1 MGHDNKTI
9 EIIGQLKN
17 KRWQTRYKALRSLI
31 NLRDSS
37 ALEIVKKLL
46 NEDENAHVREIA
58 VEYLKSND
66 SFPLKPVNAQNVNLY
81 SFQIKNFHTRLGII
95 NVTSD
100 RNLAENETKE
110 DIKYKLK
117 QDAAQLG
124 ANAVININCGRKFLL
139 FGPFKARGYAVLIND
154 SAEKIQV
161 EKSNRVIL
169 LGILYVMLGL
179 VSIWDSLLNSR
190 FSPIGTFFLGSGL
203 VIFTAS
209 MFKIKQY
216 HNDKLY
222 LTIMTA
228 IIIFMLILTYIQ
240 ISLFNVHWWL

>member
-1 MGHDNKTI
+1 MGYENKTI
-9 EIIGQLKN
+9 EVIEQLKN
-17 KRWQTRYKALRSLI
+17 KRWQTRYNALRSLI
-31 NLRDSS
+31 NLRDCS

-58 VEYLKSND
+58 VEYLKLND

-81 SFQIKNFHTRLGII
+81 SFPIKNFHTMIGVI

-100 RNLAENETKE
+100 PNLSENEAKE

-117 QDAAQLG
+117 HDAAQLG

-139 FGPFKARGYAVLIND
+139 FGPFKARGYAVLVND
-154 SAEKIQV
+154 SAEEVRV
-161 EKSNRVIL
+161 EKSDRVIL
-169 LGILYVMLGL
+169 LGILSIIYGL

-190 FSPIGTFFLGSGL
+190 FSPIGTLFLGFGL
-203 VIFTAS
+203 VIVTVY

-222 LTIMTA
+222 LTIIAA

-240 ISLFNVHWWL
+240 ISLSNVRWWL